1 MGRRALVGT
10 VATLG
15 VVALVGL
22 FASLSFLFSS
32 PDLVYAQTNNAPAF
46 LDDNDADIT
55 ETTRR
60 VDENTAAYTNIGGPV
75 TATDSDTDDRL
86 TYSIK
91 NARTS
96 PFTIVRATGQL
107 QVGQPLD
114 HEDKDEYEVVV
125 QVTDSEDADGDFE
138 NPAAIDDT
146 ITVTI
151 TVNNVEEAWK
161 A

>member
-22 FASLSFLFSS
+22 FTALSLLFSS
-32 PDLVYAQTNNAPAF
+32 PSPAYAQTNSAPEF
-46 LDDNDADIT
+46 LDDNGDAIT
-55 ETTRR
+55 ETTRS
-60 VDENTAAYTNIGGPV
+60 VDENTAAFENIDTPV

-91 NARTS
+91 NAGTS
-96 PFTIVRATGQL
+96 PFTIVRSTGQL

-114 HEDKDEYEVVV
+114 HEDENEYEVVV
-125 QVTDSEDADGDFE
+125 LETRTETPILPKSSFS
-138 NPAAIDDT
+138 
-146 ITVTI
+146 
-151 TVNNVEEAWK
+151 
-161 A
+161 